1 MISLVNILSLSVF
14 GGIILHCIILN
25 LNSIPKKQ
33 FEEKSQ
39 YNINATKIL
48 QIKQILLMFLGYYAV
63 GKFVT
68 AVLILLNKIIIPW

>member
-1 MISLVNILSLSVF
+1 MISLVDKLSLSVF

-33 FEEKSQ
+33 FEEKSL

>member
-68 AVLILLNKIIIPW
+68 VVLILLNKIIIPW

>member
-14 GGIILHCIILN
+14 GGIMLHCIILN

-48 QIKQILLMFLGYYAV
+48 QIK
-63 GKFVT
+63 
-68 AVLILLNKIIIPW
+68 